1 MPTLSRV
8 ILIYMTFDAK
18 KIEKKLRMAEGL
30 FNMAMAV
37 KKNQLKLK
45 HPELSDKEVQL
56 QAYAIIEK
64 GCSR

>member
-1 MPTLSRV
+1 
-8 ILIYMTFDAK
+8 MTFDAQ

-45 HPELSDKEVQL
+45 YPELSDKEIQFM
-56 QAYAIIEK
+56 AYALIEK